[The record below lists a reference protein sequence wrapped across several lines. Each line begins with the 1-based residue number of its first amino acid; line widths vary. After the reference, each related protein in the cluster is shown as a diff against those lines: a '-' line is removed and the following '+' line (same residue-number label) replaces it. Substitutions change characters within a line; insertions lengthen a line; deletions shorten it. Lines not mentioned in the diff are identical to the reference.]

1 MRRKAIFVVVLIG
14 ISILLIT
21 NHSHAQSCPDLKLD
35 AKSANLSYLE
45 IQSEGKSHQIPLPDI
60 MVFPEGKERIYCL
73 LPDILTLHN
82 TPIIEWNE
90 LVLKKGLNT
99 TDKWQ
104 GSIDRAKFHPTPC
117 LPELAPTN
125 FTNAL
130 SASDF
135 YYVSQANMVSI
146 KGNISFANIN
156 GNQIT
161 LHLNIVDQAIPKPR
175 INNLSGKIVTPTGEM
190 EVISGEIG
198 FDKNS
203 EILRG
208 SGIAS
213 SDLGNQGFEFSIP
226 RYSGDPGTYVANEG
240 DEKHPLFAVYKVMG
254 DPSTGLEIH
263 KYELPSA
270 NINFK
275 SFYDK
280 RPFNLDSLALN
291 NLNLKS
297 KLSSSSI
304 AIDPKPTPVVVPLF
318 NTAFNERRLGM
329 ETLQKVIDNQV
340 NAPPSWKEDL
350 TITLRSYPIWKFQV
364 EESIE
369 ESKPKKLVIKNVISE
384 AHEASNNDS
393 SINMDQVN
401 VINEGF
407 TEIFQSFDEDS
418 DTLQLKKTIL
428 LLFSENNLPTIASVN
443 DDFETFLTTTVTE
456 FREQTK
462 MALNKDQN
470 PNADLSYNGNEKLSI
485 ELTLDQQAQ
494 FPLVRQYETKDTKI
508 EIHYADTISI
518 IANNPIQG
526 EQILKLPG
534 NPGLYDIYQFY
545 GVLKQLPL
553 SVGFETNLGFFDL
566 SVQTQVLTT
575 KTKQIERQL
584 IIPDYIHASIMVDEE
599 LSIKDEPVYK
609 INVKFHGLKNSLFVE
624 SYQSELSGIYYL
636 TKSPPHQLIKAIFE
650 GGIVLE

>member
-14 ISILLIT
+14 ISLLQIT

-35 AKSANLSYLE
+35 GKSANLSYLE
-45 IQSEGKSHQIPLPDI
+45 IQSEGKSHRIPLPDI

-130 SASDF
+130 SATDF
-135 YYVSQANMVSI
+135 YYVSLANMVSI

-198 FDKNS
+198 FDKNK

-254 DPSTGLEIH
+254 NPSTGLEIH

-280 RPFNLDSLALN
+280 LPFNLDSLALN
-291 NLNLKS
+291 ILNLKS
-297 KLSSSSI
+297 KLSSSFI

-384 AHEASNNDS
+384 AHEASNNDP

-470 PNADLSYNGNEKLSI
+470 TNADLSYNGNEKLSI
-485 ELTLDQQAQ
+485 VLTLDQQAR

-584 IIPDYIHASIMVDEE
+584 IIPEYIHASIMVDEE

>member
-1 MRRKAIFVVVLIG
+1 
-14 ISILLIT
+14 
-21 NHSHAQSCPDLKLD
+21 
-35 AKSANLSYLE
+35 
-45 IQSEGKSHQIPLPDI
+45 
-60 MVFPEGKERIYCL
+60 
-73 LPDILTLHN
+73 
-82 TPIIEWNE
+82 
-90 LVLKKGLNT
+90 
-99 TDKWQ
+99 
-104 GSIDRAKFHPTPC
+104 
-117 LPELAPTN
+117 
-125 FTNAL
+125 
-130 SASDF
+130 
-135 YYVSQANMVSI
+135 
-146 KGNISFANIN
+146 
-156 GNQIT
+156 
-161 LHLNIVDQAIPKPR
+161 
-175 INNLSGKIVTPTGEM
+175 
-190 EVISGEIG
+190 
-198 FDKNS
+198 
-203 EILRG
+203 
-208 SGIAS
+208 
-213 SDLGNQGFEFSIP
+213 
-226 RYSGDPGTYVANEG
+226 
-240 DEKHPLFAVYKVMG
+240 
-254 DPSTGLEIH
+254 
-263 KYELPSA
+263 
-270 NINFK
+270 
-275 SFYDK
+275 
-280 RPFNLDSLALN
+280 
-291 NLNLKS
+291 
-297 KLSSSSI
+297 
-304 AIDPKPTPVVVPLF
+304 
-318 NTAFNERRLGM
+318 M

-384 AHEASNNDS
+384 AHEASNNDP

-401 VINEGF
+401 AINEGF

-428 LLFSENNLPTIASVN
+428 LLFSENNLPTIASIN

-470 PNADLSYNGNEKLSI
+470 PNADLSYNGNEKLSV
-485 ELTLDQQAQ
+485 ELTLDQQAR